1 MHRTFAVKSLFFA
14 AVAVTAFAAG
24 FATSK
29 ARDQQLVR
37 FTPLLSTSKTILDET
52 IVYPTSGPAKIT
64 DAIVALQPGEETGW
78 HTHNGMPNTGIILEG
93 ELTVDYGDKGK
104 KTFHQGDAIAEVM
117 SIPHNG
123 KNTGDGIMKL
133 FVVYMGVEGVPV
145 TVKQE
150 K

>member
-1 MHRTFAVKSLFFA
+1 MSRFIATKSI
-14 AVAVTAFAAG
+14 AVAALAVAAFGAG
-24 FATSK
+24 FATSRAK
-29 ARDQQLVR
+29 EQLVR
-37 FTPLLSTSKTILDET
+37 FTPLLSTSKTILDEP
-52 IVYPTSGPAKIT
+52 IVYPTNGTAKIT

-123 KNTGDGIMKL
+123 KNTGEGIMKL